1 MNADVL
7 VIGGAAGVLLVM
19 MIWMNTVSEV
29 LFYDAELCKVVASRA
44 GQPLHRAPRRRLVP
58 AARRPACQPAR
69 ATSRIT
75 FMNVLIVAS
84 AAALT
89 ALITYLMV
97 VGEPILLPLVIAVF
111 ASYLINALTAAS
123 RAIRI
128 GGKSLPAGLRLS
140 AAIMMILLLSW
151 FVVDLVVANVGDV
164 VARAPVYEHN
174 LREVTNRAA
183 AWIGAEELTVVRSL
197 FEGGRLTS
205 MIRNSAD
212 GLMRVVASIGTVV
225 VYLVFLLLEQHG
237 FNKKIAALFPD
248 SAREASVHRV
258 LQRIGREIQ
267 TYVWLKTLTSLLA
280 TFGSYVVMKVVGVD
294 LAEFWALLIFALNF
308 IPYIGASLGVIFPT
322 TLALIQFDTLRPFV
336 VTALA
341 LAVVQF
347 SVGNILEPRLIGK
360 GLNLSPVVMLLGLAV
375 WGTIWGIVGM
385 FLAVPLMV
393 VSMIVFSQFETTR
406 PIAVLMSADGELRI

>member
-1 MNADVL
+1 M
-7 VIGGAAGVLLVM
+7 
-19 MIWMNTVSEV
+19 
-29 LFYDAELCKVVASRA
+29 K
-44 GQPLHRAPRRRLVP
+44 
-58 AARRPACQPAR
+58 
-69 ATSRIT
+69 
-75 FMNVLIVAS
+75 VLIVAS
-84 AAALT
+84 AATLT

>member
-1 MNADVL
+1 
-7 VIGGAAGVLLVM
+7 
-19 MIWMNTVSEV
+19 
-29 LFYDAELCKVVASRA
+29 
-44 GQPLHRAPRRRLVP
+44 
-58 AARRPACQPAR
+58 
-69 ATSRIT
+69 
-75 FMNVLIVAS
+75 
-84 AAALT
+84 
-89 ALITYLMV
+89 
-97 VGEPILLPLVIAVF
+97 
-111 ASYLINALTAAS
+111 
-123 RAIRI
+123 
-128 GGKSLPAGLRLS
+128 
-140 AAIMMILLLSW
+140 
-151 FVVDLVVANVGDV
+151 
-164 VARAPVYEHN
+164 
-174 LREVTNRAA
+174 
-183 AWIGAEELTVVRSL
+183 
-197 FEGGRLTS
+197 
-205 MIRNSAD
+205 
-212 GLMRVVASIGTVV
+212 
-225 VYLVFLLLEQHG
+225 
-237 FNKKIAALFPD
+237 
-248 SAREASVHRV
+248 V